1 MRSLSAEALSLSY
14 GPTPVV
20 KAVTMQ
26 PPTGQ
31 ISALLGRNGSGKST
45 LLRGFA
51 RLMAP
56 ASGAALLDGQA
67 IHQLPTRDVARQ
79 LGLLPQGPEAPA
91 GMSVRELVSLGRHP
105 HRGRFGMGTPED
117 GPAVAEALALTGLDS
132 LADRAVETLSGGQ
145 RQRAW
150 IALTLAQRTDVLLL
164 DEPTTFL
171 DPAHQIEVMQLVSRL
186 QAERG
191 LTVLMVLHD
200 LNLAARY
207 ADHLV
212 LLADGEVL
220 TRGTPAEVLTPAWL
234 RAAYGVEADVLT
246 DTRSGRPVVLPW
258 GLTADAG

>member
-1 MRSLSAEALSLSY
+1 MRRIETDNLSLAY

-20 KAVTMQ
+20 RGVTLR
-26 PPTGQ
+26 PPVGKVT
-31 ISALLGRNGSGKST
+31 ALLGRNGSGKST

-56 ASGAALLDGQA
+56 ASGTALLDGQA
-67 IHQLPTRDVARQ
+67 IHQLPTREVARQ

-91 GMSVRELVSLGRHP
+91 GMTVRELVSLGRHP
-105 HRGRFGMGTPED
+105 HRGRLGLSTPED
-117 GPAVAEALALTGLDS
+117 GPAVAEALSLTGLDA
-132 LADRAVETLSGGQ
+132 LAERPVETLSGGQ

-150 IALTLAQRTDVLLL
+150 IALTLAQRTQVVLL

-171 DPAHQIEVMQLVSRL
+171 DPAHQIEVMQLVARL
-186 QAERG
+186 NAERG

-212 LLADGEVL
+212 LLLAGEVL
-220 TRGTPAEVLTPAWL
+220 TEGAPAAVLTPDWL
-234 RAAYGVEADVLT
+234 RAAYGVEADVVT
-246 DTRSGRPVVLPW
+246 DSRTGRPVCLPW
-258 GLTADAG
+258 GLTAEG